1 MCKSSYFKLFNDDL
15 IEKLSFEKR
24 QLLRHRNDLQSAFVF
39 KFVSSPV
46 SSVHPGWLL
55 QLFSSS
61 RRWANWWTIVE
72 TNLDPRLVFF
82 YCPQWISLPAY
93 FVLLPWKGMCFL
105 IVQRVTRIKQISK
118 RDDYIS
124 ITSIITSIKTIDLTF
139 LFLCKYSQIYF

>member
-1 MCKSSYFKLFNDDL
+1 MFKSSYFKLFNDDL

-61 RRWANWWTIVE
+61 RRWANWSTIVE

-93 FVLLPWKGMCFL
+93 FVLLPWKRTCFL

-118 RDDYIS
+118 RDDYITLVLSKLSKRS
-124 ITSIITSIKTIDLTF
+124 I
-139 LFLCKYSQIYF
+139 